1 MWSWKYAPHA
11 YCHIWNATDV
21 ASLDQ
26 TAFRKVY
33 CPQLAMDRVSQ
44 SVFMDL
50 SRDSVQFARIQ
61 DVSRIRCKA
70 MDDEFYSLTSFKKF
84 YGDLAGTNI
93 FFQRVVAELKGLHR
107 FHQNIGGLKTMA
119 QKTLG
124 SVSLKT
130 WVRNNFD
137 YFDITEDF
145 ETALLWLVH
154 LLLHDP
160 TRSRTQIEINFIIIL
175 LCMWIHTPRDQL
187 FRYRS
192 LVLVF
197 EKRVMRT

>member
-1 MWSWKYAPHA
+1 
-11 YCHIWNATDV
+11 
-21 ASLDQ
+21 
-26 TAFRKVY
+26 
-33 CPQLAMDRVSQ
+33 MDRVSQ

-70 MDDEFYSLTSFKKF
+70 MDDEFYSLKSFKEF
-84 YGDLAGTNI
+84 YGDLAGTHI
-93 FFQRVVAELKGLHR
+93 FFKRVVAELKGLHR
-107 FHQNIGGLKTMA
+107 FDQNIGGLKTMA

-160 TRSRTQIEINFIIIL
+160 TRSRTQTEINFIIIL
-175 LCMWIHTPRDQL
+175 LCMWIHTPRNQL